1 MDGEL
6 ERLLKEGAER
16 MGAPLTEGKA
26 EKIFLYLKELI
37 QWNERIN
44 LTSTSDQRQLL
55 LKHFIDSLTCI
66 PLLPTH
72 SQLRLID
79 VGTGAGFPGVVLKI
93 YRPDIDLALLD
104 SSEKRCAFL
113 DHLIKKLGL
122 NKTKVLRGRAEDY
135 GREPEHRESYDVA
148 VSRAVAHLRVLT
160 EYCLPFLRIGGVFI
174 SQKGP
179 KGGQEMVGAAGAI
192 QVLGG
197 KVKEAKKIILPGV
210 EENRLL
216 ICISKVNPTPQ
227 HYPRRCGIPK
237 KRPIVKKGLTE
248 MGGRV

>member
-1 MDGEL
+1 MVDRL

-16 MGAPLTEGKA
+16 VGAPLTEGKA
-26 EKIFLYLKELI
+26 EKIFLHLEELI

-44 LTSTSDQRQLL
+44 LTSTRDRLELL
-55 LKHFIDSLTCI
+55 IKHFIDSLTCI

-93 YRPDIDLALLD
+93 YRPDIDLTLLD

-113 DHLIKKLGL
+113 EHLIKKLRL
-122 NKTKVLRGRAEDY
+122 NKTKVFRGRAEDC
-135 GREPEHRESYDVA
+135 GREPEHRESYHVA
-148 VSRAVAHLRVLT
+148 VSRAVAHLRVLA

-174 SQKGP
+174 AQKGP
-179 KGGQEMVGAAGAI
+179 KGGQEMVEAVEAI

-197 KVKEAKKIILPGV
+197 KVKEAKEIILPVV

-216 ICISKVNPTPQ
+216 ICISKMNPTPQ
-227 HYPRRCGIPK
+227 QYPRRCGIPK
-237 KRPIVKKGLTE
+237 KRPIVKKGLTG